1 MLRADLALCE
11 SHLNYS
17 TLIYRFRAL
26 HDCLV
31 TPASPAMRIS
41 LTSIRRTV
49 RDTKLP
55 IDSRRSSMYSA
66 SSILKSPRRPGPN
79 FIGHIRSRRINGEMH
94 AEQTSDS
101 RRRRAQDGR
110 FCGKCGSPRTFHRD
124 GSNALV
130 IAGWYA
136 NRIADRDPPTYDKF
150 GKATNTRMFQ
160 GRGTQAAP
168 VAGRQGRRSVRLHSA
183 RLVRHSPGSQSR

>member
-1 MLRADLALCE
+1 MFELTWRCASLT
-11 SHLNYS
+11 S
-17 TLIYRFRAL
+17 TTQPFYRFRAL

-79 FIGHIRSRRINGEMH
+79 FIGHIRSRRINGV
-94 AEQTSDS
+94 
-101 RRRRAQDGR
+101 
-110 FCGKCGSPRTFHRD
+110 GKNLTIRPARTRI
-124 GSNALV
+124 SELAIRALV
-130 IAGWYA
+130 RAGPRPGLSSSRWLVSSDRCQA
-136 NRIADRDPPTYDKF
+136 VITRSNFRIDP
-150 GKATNTRMFQ
+150 RSI
-160 GRGTQAAP
+160 RSWAP
-168 VAGRQGRRSVRLHSA
+168 ARSRCRSTLE
-183 RLVRHSPGSQSR
+183 